1 MGDTIALRPQPPR
14 PPKRV
19 RAAWKLGLPNLSPAE
34 WESAERQRECNYA
47 VTNNGFVR
55 LLARDLLVG
64 PWPSGRH
71 AARSLALMAPPNPF
85 VRPTLHPP
93 GGKCGLVSAKASS
106 LLDSV

>member
-1 MGDTIALRPQPPR
+1 M
-14 PPKRV
+14 
-19 RAAWKLGLPNLSPAE
+19 PNLSPAE

-71 AARSLALMAPPNPF
+71 AARSLALMPPANPF
-85 VRPTLHPP
+85 VRAAAEAEAARFALAAADDFALAIRLSGPNSSPYMLNTAPP
-93 GGKCGLVSAKASS
+93 
-106 LLDSV
+106 